1 MYFQPL
7 HVHIPF
13 SDFCHLPTA
22 ILFFRHKA
30 IADYLFQCGF
40 EDALNAFKKDAN
52 MVRIEFITFLYISFT
67 LCFAAVCCQ
76 ISL

>member
-7 HVHIPF
+7 HFHIPF
-13 SDFCHLPTA
+13 SDFCHPLTA

-52 MVRIEFITFLYISFT
+52 MVRIECITFLFISFT

-76 ISL
+76 ILL